1 MLRLEEPHMFQH
13 NPASPKR
20 HRRVGGRPR
29 RLAITLAGVVAASAV
44 ALFGQQQAAEAP
56 ATARP
61 FYTRPAVAAIN
72 GMVTTGHPIASSAGL
87 QMLLKGGNAF
97 DAAVAVGAMAA
108 LGEPEMNGIGG
119 NGFMTIFDKKTG
131 KVHSLSMAGAAP
143 KALNPSE
150 MTPDT
155 LNAGMKAGIV
165 PGNLGGYLSLLE
177 RMGTMSL
184 AEVFAPAIEYAV
196 RGYPIDAML
205 AQSIDRGKTNLLKY
219 PTTANIFLPNGQPL
233 KAGELLKNPDYAATL
248 RKLVDAEK
256 QALAKKATRSAAIKA
271 AFDRFYKGDI
281 AQEFERF
288 FKENG
293 GVLTAAD
300 LAAYEPQWTEPL
312 RTAYRGYDV
321 YSNPATSRGGFE
333 VLMQANLV
341 ERFDLAAFGS
351 GSPQATHALIEAI
364 KVAKSDIYRYV
375 GDPKFTVIPTAGML
389 SKQYALSRTTL
400 IDMSR
405 AGRYPEPGTPEG
417 RPTTSAPPAFA
428 MATARPA
435 FPERYDG
442 EQHTTSFS
450 IVDKLGNAV
459 GVTPTLGGLFG
470 SNVVVGSTGLL
481 LNNGMRLGSTSPYP
495 TDVNYVGAGR
505 IPLLNNSPIVVLKDG
520 KLAFVFGTPGG
531 ETIGQTEFQMLVNLI
546 DFKLPVQQAIEA
558 PRFAL
563 DADPNFYKPGA
574 AIEVSIES
582 RMPQSTLDALK
593 AMGHKLRVLPG
604 WGGIGHMQTIR
615 IDLVTGTITAGGDPR
630 RTGYAMGY

>member
-1 MLRLEEPHMFQH
+1 MFQL
-13 NPASPKR
+13 KR
-20 HRRVGGRPR
+20 SHA
-29 RLAITLAGVVAASAV
+29 AITVLSAALIAGAAVLVA
-44 ALFGQQQAAEAP
+44 QQQAAEAP
-56 ATARP
+56 ATSRA
-61 FYTRPAVAAIN
+61 FYTRPAVAALN
-72 GMVTTGHPIASSAGL
+72 GIVTTGHPIASSAGL

-97 DAAVAVGAMAA
+97 DAAAAVGAMAA

-119 NGFMTIFDKKTG
+119 NGFMTIFDKKAG

-143 KALNPSE
+143 KALKPAE
-150 MTPDT
+150 MTPEL

-165 PGNLGGYLSLLE
+165 PGNLGGYLSLLD
-177 RMGTMSL
+177 RMGTMSV
-184 AEVFAPAIEYAV
+184 AEVFAPAIEYAEK
-196 RGYPIDAML
+196 GYPIDMML
-205 AQSIDRGKTNLLKY
+205 AQSIDRGKNNLGKY
-219 PTTANIFLPNGQPL
+219 PTTAKIFLPNGQPL
-233 KAGELLKNPDYAATL
+233 KAGELMKNPDYAATL

-256 QALAKKATRSAAIKA
+256 QALAKKATRSQAIKA

-293 GVLTAAD
+293 GLLTAAD

-312 RTAYRGYDV
+312 RTTYRGYDV
-321 YSNPATSRGGFE
+321 YSNPSTSRGGFE

-341 ERFDLAAFGS
+341 ERFDLTSFGS
-351 GSPQATHALIEAI
+351 GSPQATHAMIEAI
-364 KVAKSDIYRYV
+364 KVAKADIYRYV
-375 GDPKFTVIPTAGML
+375 ADPKFTVIPTAGML
-389 SKQYALSRTTL
+389 SKQYAAARSAI
-400 IDMSR
+400 IDPAK
-405 AGRYPEPGTPEG
+405 AGQYPEPGTPEG
-417 RPTTSAPPAFA
+417 RPTTSAPQAAGP
-428 MATARPA
+428 

-450 IVDKLGNAV
+450 IVDKFGNAV

-470 SNVVVGSTGLL
+470 NNVVVGNTGLL

-495 TDVNYVGAGR
+495 TDLNYVGAGK
-505 IPLLNNSPIVVLKDG
+505 IPILNNSPVVVLKDG
-520 KLAFVFGTPGG
+520 RLAFVFGTPGG
-531 ETIGQTEFQMLVNLI
+531 ETIGQTEFQVLVNLI

-574 AIEVSIES
+574 AIEVSIEG
-582 RMPQSTLDALK
+582 RMPQATLDALK

-604 WGGIGHMQTIR
+604 WGSIGHMQTIR
-615 IDLVTGTITAGGDPR
+615 VDPVTGTLTAGGDPR